1 MKAQTAHKLTYGLLL
16 LLSAAGIVASLKIA
30 YLRMLDPDMV
40 HSVLVWQGVQANGLS
55 WLNEWRFTQDN
66 WLFSLIPFQALM
78 VQLGGDALSTLVFSG
93 WLIFFLAAVF
103 SALIAR
109 ELAGNLAAAI
119 TFTLL
124 VWINAY
130 GHIEGF
136 ASYAVSHNITN
147 LFGLI
152 TLWQLIRW
160 VARPSWTNGILICLL
175 QLMAGLSDPWLLPTF
190 TLPMMLS
197 LVISGLLC
205 KERESFKVRAWLPL
219 LLGLSAVFVLV
230 NTGVFG
236 AFAFM
241 PSMHFSPGPLTTQ
254 IENLQTLIGNLGGLF
269 GLLPPLPTAGTNWPE
284 TLIQYAGFSTLVIFG
299 LFLCGAKEMASSSQ
313 SNRQHVFIGAA
324 LFSVL
329 GICSAY
335 VISNVLANVTSS
347 RFVINVLYMVTITI
361 VVSMVQRW
369 PTMRLHS
376 RLLIVGIG
384 AFYLGTS
391 IVSHQR
397 FSAIGWYP
405 QSDRAVNELIQTLD
419 EHGLNYGYGQ
429 YHGSKSNAVSV
440 ITNGRIIIR
449 PVTYDQVTGQI
460 GFTHPQTAVRW
471 FTSEDAPK
479 DQKRFFV
486 YLTRA
491 TQECPDFDQCRG
503 ALFRDFGQPA
513 EAIPFEKGMIY
524 VWNHP
529 LINWQPIKVHMGEPI
544 RFNTS
549 MILPPWSG
557 WSITESW
564 GIWSDGDSA
573 FTAFEFASPVRA
585 DVKVQLL
592 SRAYAPMIGLDQRI
606 DVYIN
611 QQKVAALNYT
621 PTHNEAVREF
631 LIPKEV
637 LGSASK
643 LSIVFGI
650 ENAFSPR
657 DKKVSKD
664 TRKLGIGLSEITFTP
679 VYP

>member
-1 MKAQTAHKLTYGLLL
+1 MKMPMSPKLTYGLLL
-16 LLSAAGIVASLKIA
+16 FLSVVGMGASLYIST
-30 YLRMLDPDMV
+30 LRMLDPDMV
-40 HSVLVWQGVQANGLS
+40 HSVLVWQGVAQHGLS

-66 WLFSLIPFQALM
+66 WLLSLIPFQALM
-78 VQLGGDALSTLVFSG
+78 VQLGNNAISTLVFSG

-109 ELAGNLAAAI
+109 QLAGNLAAAI

-152 TLWQLIRW
+152 TLWQLMRW
-160 VARPSWTNGILICLL
+160 VSRPSWANGLLICLL
-175 QLMAGLSDPWLLPTF
+175 QLMAGLSDPWLLPTY

-197 LVISGLLC
+197 LAVAGIFYKDQLSYKAG
-205 KERESFKVRAWLPL
+205 AWIPL

-230 NTGVFG
+230 KTGAFG

-241 PSMHFSPGPLTTQ
+241 PSMHFS
-254 IENLQTLIGNLGGLF
+254 LGGLSLALENAKNLVGNIGGMF
-269 GLLPPLPTAGTNWPE
+269 SVIPPAAPAWHFWPE
-284 TLIQYAGFSTLVIFG
+284 AQFLSGLPEFLLIVAA
-299 LFLCGAKEMASSSQ
+299 FLCVFARWVLYPV
-313 SNRQHVFIGAA
+313 SNNLKIYAWVAA
-324 LFSVL
+324 FSVG
-329 GICSAY
+329 GISLAY
-335 VISNVLANVTSS
+335 VISSVAANVGSS
-347 RFVINVLYMVTITI
+347 RFVINCLYLVTISL
-361 VVSMVQRW
+361 VVYLAKNWGEIKRGYKW
-369 PTMRLHS
+369 AI
-376 RLLIVGIG
+376 LLFVS
-384 AFYLGTS
+384 AYLGTAL
-391 IVSHQR
+391 VSYIR
-397 FSAIGWYP
+397 FVKSGWE
-405 QSDRAVNELIQTLD
+405 QSDRVVNALIQTLD
-419 EHGLNYGYGQ
+419 AHGLNYGYGQ
-429 YHGSKSNAVSV
+429 YHGSKSNAVTV
-440 ITNGRIIIR
+440 VTHGRIIIR
-449 PVTYDQVTGQI
+449 PVTYDQATGQI

-471 FTSEDAPK
+471 FTSDDAPK

-491 TQECPDFDQCRG
+491 TQECPDFDQCRD

-606 DVYIN
+606 DVYVN
-611 QQKVAALNYT
+611 QKKVADINYT
-621 PTHNEAVREF
+621 PANNEAVREF
-631 LIPKEV
+631 VIPKDVMGTE
-637 LGSASK
+637 K
-643 LSIVFGI
+643 KISIVFGI
-650 ENAFSPR
+650 DNAFSPR

-664 TRKLGIGLSEITFTP
+664 TRKLGIGLSEITFAP
-679 VYP
+679 VKP

>member
-1 MKAQTAHKLTYGLLL
+1 MKIQTSQKLTYGLLL
-16 LLSAAGIVASLKIA
+16 LLSAAGIVASLNIA

-40 HSVLVWQGVQANGLS
+40 HSVLVWQGVQEHGLG

-66 WLFSLIPFQALM
+66 WLFSLIPFQGWAAQMSGNALN
-78 VQLGGDALSTLVFSG
+78 TLVFSG
-93 WLIFFLAAVF
+93 WLIFFFAALF

-109 ELAGNLAAAI
+109 ELAGNLAAGI
-119 TFTLL
+119 VFSLL
-124 VWINAY
+124 MWINAY

-136 ASYAVSHNITN
+136 ASYPVSHNITN

-152 TLWQLIRW
+152 TLWQLLRW
-160 VARPSWTNGILICLL
+160 VARPSWINGILICLL

-197 LVISGLLC
+197 LAVIGIFYKDRQSC
-205 KERESFKVRAWLPL
+205 KARAWIPL

-230 NTGVFG
+230 KTGAFG
-236 AFAFM
+236 VFAFM
-241 PSMHFSPGPLTTQ
+241 PSMHFSPGPLMTL
-254 IENLQTLIGNLGGLF
+254 IANLQTLIGNLGGLF
-269 GLLPPLPTAGTNWPE
+269 ALLPPLSSAGTNWPE
-284 TLIQYAGFSTLVIFG
+284 TKIQYAGVSTLIILG
-299 LFLCGAKEMASSSQ
+299 LFFYSAKKMASRSQ
-313 SNRQHVFIGAA
+313 SDRQHVFIGVA

-329 GICSAY
+329 GISSAY
-335 VISNVLANVTSS
+335 VISSVLANVTSS

-361 VVSMVQRW
+361 VAFMVQYW
-369 PTMRLHS
+369 SAMRLQS
-376 RLLIVGIG
+376 RLAIVGIV
-384 AFYLGTS
+384 AFYLGAS

-397 FSAIGWYP
+397 FSEISWYP

-419 EHGLNYGYGQ
+419 VHGLNYGYGQ
-429 YHGSKSNAVSV
+429 YHGSKSNAVTV
-440 ITNGRIIIR
+440 ITNERVIIR
-449 PVTYDQVTGQI
+449 PVAYDQATGQI

-491 TQECPDFDQCRG
+491 TQECPDFDQCRD
-503 ALFRDFGQPA
+503 ALFRDFGPA
-513 EAIPFEKGMIY
+513 VEEIPFEKGVIY

-564 GIWSDGDSA
+564 GIWSDGDRA
-573 FTAFEFASPVRA
+573 FTAFKFASPVRS
-585 DVKVQLL
+585 DVNVQLL

-606 DVYIN
+606 DVYVN

-621 PTHNEAVREF
+621 PTNNEAVREF
-631 LIPKEV
+631 VIPKEV
-637 LGSASK
+637 FGTNNK
-643 LSIVFGI
+643 ITIVFGI

-679 VYP
+679 VKP